1 MNTYICYPTRTAIGS
16 FQGSLANVPAPE
28 LAAHLIKSIL
38 INSKLDPA
46 KLDEVILGSVLT
58 AAQGQAPAR
67 QALIKG
73 GIPNTVQAMTINKVC
88 SSGLKAVMLASTQ
101 IASGNAEAII
111 AGGMENM
118 SLVPYYLSTL
128 RSGAR
133 LGHSQ
138 AEDGI
143 IKDGL
148 WDVYNN
154 FHMGNAAEICAREFR
169 LSREDQDA
177 FAISSYNKAL
187 DAIQKGYFKGE
198 ITPFTVRKGRE
209 EITFDTDE
217 EPGKGNV
224 QKIPS
229 LKPVFDKEG
238 TVTAANASS
247 INDGACLMLVC
258 SEAFLKANNLTPM
271 ARVIAQGWNAQAP
284 EWFTTAPVGAIVNAA
299 GKARIAIKDIDL
311 FEINEAFSSVALAC
325 QKGLEVP
332 SEKLNITG
340 GAVAL
345 GHPIGASGARILT
358 TLIHNLHRT
367 STKYGVAGICN
378 GGGEATA
385 LIVERT

>member
-367 STKYGVAGICN
+367 SAKYGVAGICN